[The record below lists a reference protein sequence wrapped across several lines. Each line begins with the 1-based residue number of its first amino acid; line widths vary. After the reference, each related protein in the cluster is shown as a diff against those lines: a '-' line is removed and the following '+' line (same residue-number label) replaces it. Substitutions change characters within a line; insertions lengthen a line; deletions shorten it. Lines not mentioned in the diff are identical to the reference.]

1 MAVHIHGTTGDPG
14 ALVLENVEGQQVQR
28 PDLARAPEDRAV
40 LIAQAMQL
48 TLQIVRLILSL
59 IFGGK
64 RIIMYVVDS
73 AYSLVAGLHIRT
85 AALRVALEPRHELK
99 CVWATAELRVSGTTQ
114 MYPCASAPTRINGP
128 HGAAL
133 VSARS
138 RAGLVSMCVFVRVSV
153 AAVPHAREI
162 ALTYSRAKLV
172 SHYIS
177 V

>member
-1 MAVHIHGTTGDPG
+1 MTRSRSC
-14 ALVLENVEGQQVQR
+14 L
-28 PDLARAPEDRAV
+28 EDRV
-40 LIAQAMQL
+40 ELIALAMRSI
-48 TLQIVRLILSL
+48 LQIVSL
-59 IFGGK
+59 THNKHIFGGMK
-64 RIIMYVVDS
+64 IIYVVES

-85 AALRVALEPRHELK
+85 AAPHVVLELRHELK
-99 CVWATAELRVSGTTQ
+99 YAWATAELRVSGTTQ